1 MPTVD
6 ASVRSSGLLHRIG
19 VSISNAIHP
28 LAAFVAAGPR
38 RQPDD
43 KTPSRS
49 TLAAI
54 AEVEAGK
61 VESFNSVEDL
71 MADLNAKD

>member
-6 ASVRSSGLLHRIG
+6 ASVRTSGMLHRIG
-19 VSISNAIHP
+19 ISISKAIHP
-28 LAAFVAAGPR
+28 LASRVIAGHRLPSGR
-38 RQPDD
+38 

-54 AEVEAGK
+54 AEVEAGD
-61 VESFNSVEDL
+61 VESFNSVDDL